1 MAINFPA
8 SPTPDD
14 THTAGGV
21 TYKWDGTSWLAQ
33 GVTGLYTL
41 PSASDTVLGGVKV
54 GENLELDSNDAI
66 GLSEPVIYD
75 QSIGTASNPITLT
88 VTYAA
93 KTTNNQF
100 HGQGAS
106 DCFHIN
112 GVESPPL
119 TLIVGKTYRFD
130 LSDASNTGHEFRFFG
145 REDRSFAQ
153 GTSLSNGSSYWF
165 GRDWAGSNAAN
176 FVSGEFLVPSNDGA
190 ATPTNIPAGTAGS
203 YVDVTLHP
211 RCDHYYYYGSKAAN
225 TQHTGNFVHCVGTQ
239 GFDVNEDRFMNGL
252 TLYQGGVIIYDQWVN
267 NGLIMHEVNNN
278 DATWSYIQVD
288 VRVED
293 KYSSNQYYNQ
303 GSAKC
308 YTMHRSG
315 TSQENHGYTS
325 APHLT
330 LIPGQRYRFNQDH
343 SSNAGYPPLLFWT
356 DKEATNTINNVANL
370 TQSYTG
376 TPGSSGAY
384 TDLEITDETPG
395 LIYYMGSGAGNE
407 LMGGMATCGTAS
419 GTGGGGGTPGGTNTQ
434 IQYNNN
440 GAFGG
445 TSSLLFT
452 GGDLQFTGDNFN
464 CIWNKTLSSFVY
476 DDGAK
481 AIFGSN
487 TDLSIFHASS
497 LTEIKGGNATP
508 LKISVDDVTIANEAG
523 SVNLI
528 KATATD
534 VSLYHGGNA
543 KVTTTASGATIT
555 GALTAGGLTYPS
567 SDGATGEFL
576 QTDGSGNLS
585 WQSAGNSAI
594 SINALTDVDVQ
605 SNAPQN
611 NQVLKWNGTNWVP
624 SDDLTGGGGGG
635 SGLTSRTTS
644 SAATSGSHANGA
656 AENITIG
663 SVAKTYSLLKIQS
676 SHAAWITLYTD
687 TTARTNDSS
696 RNEYTD
702 PLPGTGV
709 IAEVI
714 TTDGQGQLIT
724 PSVIGFNN
732 DASPTE
738 NVYAKIV
745 NKSGATRPIT
755 VTLTFVKLEA

>member
-66 GLSEPVIYD
+66 GLSEPVVYD

-100 HGQGAS
+100 HGTGAA

-119 TLIVGKTYRFD
+119 TLVVGKTYRFD

-145 REDRSFAQ
+145 REDRSSAQ
-153 GTSLSNGSSYWF
+153 GSNLSNGTSSWF
-165 GRDWAGSNAAN
+165 GRDWAG
-176 FVSGEFLVPSNDGA
+176 VGTEYGQFLVPSNDGA

-211 RCDHYYYYGSKAAN
+211 RCDHYYYYGSQAAN
-225 TQHTGNFVHCVGTQ
+225 TTHTGNFVHCVGTQ
-239 GFDVNEDRFMNGL
+239 GWNIDEDRMMNGL
-252 TLYQGGVIIYDQWVN
+252 TMFNGNLVMYDQFVN
-267 NGLIMHEVNNN
+267 GGLLMHEVNNN
-278 DATWSYIQVD
+278 TNSWSMIQID
-288 VRVED
+288 VRVDD
-293 KYSSNQYYNQ
+293 KWSGNQYYNQ
-303 GSAKC
+303 GSSKC

-315 TSQENHGYTS
+315 SGQENHYFTS

-343 SSNAGYPPLLFWT
+343 TSNAGHPPLLFWT
-356 DKEATNTINNVANL
+356 DKNATNTINNATSSQV
-370 TQSYTG
+370 QSYQG
-376 TPGSSGAY
+376 TPGQTGCY
-384 TDLEITDETPG
+384 TDLVITDDTPG
-395 LIYYMGSGAGNE
+395 LIYYMGQGTGNE
-407 LMGGMATCGTAS
+407 FMGGMATCGTATGS
-419 GTGGGGGTPGGTNTQ
+419 GGGGGTPGGTDTQ

-445 TSSLLFT
+445 TSSLILT
-452 GGDLQFTGDNFN
+452 GGSDLQFTGDNFN
-464 CIWNKTLSSFVY
+464 CTWNKTLSSFVY
-476 DDGAK
+476 ADGAK
-481 AIFGSN
+481 SIFGSN
-487 TDLSIFHASS
+487 TDLSIFHASN
-497 LTEIKGGNATP
+497 LNEIKSGNATP
-508 LKISVDDVTIANEAG
+508 LKVSVDDITFVNEAG
-523 SVNLI
+523 NVDLI
-528 KATATD
+528 KATATG

-543 KVTTTASGATIT
+543 KVTTTAGGATID

-567 SDGATGEFL
+567 SDGQTGEFL

-624 SDDLTGGGGGG
+624 SDDLTGGGGT
-635 SGLTSRTTS
+635 GLTTRTTS
-644 SAATSGSHANGA
+644 SAASSGSHANGT
-656 AENITIG
+656 AEDITIG
-663 SVAKTYSLLKIQS
+663 SVGKTYSLLKIQS

-687 TTARTNDSS
+687 TTARTNDST

-724 PSVIGFNN
+724 PAVIGFNN

-738 NVYAKIV
+738 NVYAKVV

>member
-8 SPTPDD
+8 SPAPDD
-14 THTAGGV
+14 TYTANGV

-41 PSASDTVLGGVKV
+41 PTASDTNLGGVKV

-66 GLSEPVIYD
+66 GLSEPVLYN
-75 QSIGTASNPITLT
+75 QTIGTSSNPIILT

-93 KTTNNQF
+93 KTANNQF
-100 HGQGAS
+100 HGTGSA

-112 GVESPPL
+112 GIESPPL
-119 TLIVGKTYRFD
+119 TLVVGKTYRFD

-153 GTSLSNGSSYWF
+153 GNNLSNGTSIWF
-165 GRDWAGSNAAN
+165 GRDWAGEGLEY
-176 FVSGEFLVPSNDGA
+176 GEFIVPSEDN
-190 ATPTNIPAGTAGS
+190 NSNEIPAGTAGS
-203 YVDVTLHP
+203 YVDVTIHP
-211 RCDHYYYYGSKAAN
+211 RCDRYYYYGSKAAN
-225 TQHTGNFVHCVGTQ
+225 TTHTGNYVNCVGTQ
-239 GFDVNEDRFMNGL
+239 DFNVNEDRMINGL
-252 TLYQGGVIIYDQWVN
+252 SYYMGSIINYDQFVN
-267 NGLIMHEVNNN
+267 GGLMMHEVNNN
-278 DATWSYIQVD
+278 TSSWSMIQID

-293 KYSSNQYYNQ
+293 KYSSNQYYGQ
-303 GSAKC
+303 GSTKC
-308 YTMHRSG
+308 YTLHVSG
-315 TSQENHGYTS
+315 DSAENHFYTH

-343 SSNAGYPPLLFWT
+343 TSNAGYPPLLFWT
-356 DKEATNTINNVANL
+356 DKNATDTINNATSTQV
-370 TQSYTG
+370 QSYTG
-376 TPGSSGAY
+376 TPGQSGAY
-384 TDLEITDETPG
+384 TDLVITDDTPG
-395 LIYYMGSGAGNE
+395 LIYYMGSGTGNE
-407 LMGGMATCGTAS
+407 LMGGMATCGTATGS
-419 GTGGGGGTPGGTNTQ
+419 GGGGGTPGGTDTQ

-445 TSSLLFT
+445 TSSLLLT
-452 GGDLQFTGDNFN
+452 GGSDLQFTGDNFN
-464 CIWNKTLSSFVY
+464 CTWNKTLSSFAY
-476 DDGAK
+476 ADGAK

-487 TDLSIFHASS
+487 TDLQIFHASN

-508 LKISVDDVTIANEAG
+508 LKVSVDDITFANEAG
-523 SVNLI
+523 NVDLI
-528 KATATD
+528 KATSTG

-543 KVTTTASGATIT
+543 KVTTTAGGATIT

-567 SDGATGEFL
+567 SDGQSGEFL

-594 SINALTDVDVQ
+594 SIDALTDVDVT

-624 SDDLTGGGGGG
+624 SDDLTGGGGGT
-635 SGLTSRTTS
+635 GLTSRTTS
-644 SAATSGSHANGA
+644 SVATSGSHANGT
-656 AENITIG
+656 AEDVTIG
-663 SVAKTYSLLKIQS
+663 SVGKTYSLLKIQS

-687 TTARTNDSS
+687 TTARTNDAS
-696 RNEYTD
+696 RTEYSD

-714 TTDGQGQLIT
+714 TTDGQGQIIT
-724 PSVIGFNN
+724 PAVIGFNN
-732 DASPTE
+732 DPTPTE
-738 NVYAKIV
+738 NVYAKVV

>member
-41 PSASDTVLGGVKV
+41 PTASDTVLGGVKV

-66 GLSEPVIYD
+66 GLSEPVLYN
-75 QSIGTASNPITLT
+75 QSIGTASNPINLT

-93 KTTNNQF
+93 KTTSNQF
-100 HGQGAS
+100 HGTGSS

-153 GTSLSNGSSYWF
+153 GTTLSGGTNFWF
-165 GRDWAGSNAAN
+165 GRDWAGTSSE
-176 FVSGEFLVPSNDGA
+176 FGYFLVPSEDNSS
-190 ATPTNIPAGTAGS
+190 NEIPAGTAGS
-203 YVDVTLHP
+203 YVDVTIHP
-211 RCDHYYYYGSKAAN
+211 RCDHYYYYGSTAAS
-225 TQHTGNFVHCVGTQ
+225 TTHTGNYVHCIGTQ
-239 GFDVNEDRFMNGL
+239 GFDINEDRMMNGL
-252 TLYQGGVIIYDQWVN
+252 TLYNGGLVVYDQFVN
-267 NGLIMHEVNNN
+267 DGIMMHEVNNN
-278 DATWSYIQVD
+278 DATWSYVQVD
-288 VRVED
+288 VRVAD
-293 KYSSNQYYNQ
+293 KTAVNQYYNQ
-303 GSAKC
+303 GSSKC

-315 TSQENHGYTS
+315 SSQENHAYTS

-343 SSNAGYPPLLFWT
+343 SSNAGHPPILFWT
-356 DKEATNTINNVANL
+356 DKDATNTINNVANL

-376 TPGSSGAY
+376 VPGQAGAY

-407 LMGGMATCGTAS
+407 YMGGMATCGTAS
-419 GTGGGGGTPGGTNTQ
+419 GTGGGGGGTPGGTNTQ

-445 TSSLLFT
+445 TSSLLLT
-452 GGDLQFTGDNFN
+452 GGSDLQFTGDNFN
-464 CIWNKTLSSFVY
+464 CTWNKTLSSFVY
-476 DDGAK
+476 ADGAK
-481 AIFGSN
+481 SIFGSN
-487 TDLSIFHASS
+487 TDLSIFHASN
-497 LTEIKGGNATP
+497 LNEIKSGNATP
-508 LKISVDDVTIANEAG
+508 LKVSVDDITFVNEAG
-523 SVNLI
+523 NVDLI
-528 KATATD
+528 KATATG

-543 KVTTTASGATIT
+543 KVTTTTGGATID

-624 SDDLTGGGGGG
+624 SDDLTGGAGT
-635 SGLTSRTTS
+635 GLTSRATS
-644 SAATSGSHANGA
+644 SAATSGSHANNT
-656 AENITIG
+656 AEDITIG
-663 SVAKTYSLLKIQS
+663 SVGKTYSLLKIQS

-687 TTARTNDSS
+687 TTARTNDST

-724 PSVIGFNN
+724 PAVIGFNN

-738 NVYAKIV
+738 NVYAKVV
-745 NKSGATRPIT
+745 NKSGATRPLT